1 MDFNMMNEDNMAL
14 LQDINLILYDERYC
28 MKNLKYLLILVNTI
42 IDNYNECDDVSN
54 TANIIIYYKSIYELL
69 LDELKRNGTGKELVR
84 RSRLSFIEAC
94 NSHKLIEEGHTNASA
109 DVRASLLI
117 CVTYYTMLLHRTDE
131 HTVERYAKENRVI
144 NVVE

>member
-1 MDFNMMNEDNMAL
+1 MDFNTMNEDNMAL
-14 LQDINLILYDERYC
+14 LQDINLLLYDERYC

-42 IDNYNECDDVSN
+42 IDNYNECDDVCN
-54 TANIIIYYKSIYELL
+54 TANIIIYYKSIYKLL

-84 RSRLSFIEAC
+84 RSRLSFIEAY
-94 NSHKLIEEGHTNASA
+94 NYHKLIEDGHINASA

-131 HTVERYAKENRVI
+131 ITVERYAKENRVI
-144 NVVE
+144 NMV